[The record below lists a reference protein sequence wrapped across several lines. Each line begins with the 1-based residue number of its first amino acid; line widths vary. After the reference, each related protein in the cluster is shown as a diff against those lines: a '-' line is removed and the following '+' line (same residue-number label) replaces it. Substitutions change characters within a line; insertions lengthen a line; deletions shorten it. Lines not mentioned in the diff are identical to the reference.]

1 MSQTEQWQLTAEP
14 PNSLPALIFYK
25 KSLEMLVIG
34 RRDSTFQAFKNDHS
48 AMGCFQSSELP
59 MPQVQDAAISTSTK
73 PYPSM
78 SILPE
83 LPFPNLPSST
93 AVC

>member
-1 MSQTEQWQLTAEP
+1 MTQTEHWQLASEE
-14 PNSLPALIFYK
+14 PNSLPALIFYN
-25 KSLEMLVIG
+25 KSLEMLVIE

-59 MPQVQDAAISTSTK
+59 MPQVQDTAISTSTK
-73 PYPSM
+73 PYPWPV
-78 SILPE
+78 LPE
-83 LPFPNLPSST
+83 LPFPNLPSPT